1 MTEFSVSDLFM
12 PLAVEPASQVGI
24 FNDGNDESKST
35 DSINRSDNLPD
46 SHFNIDSSNF
56 TSDFPLDTISG
67 EDWKLLDSGSG
78 CFDSVNIFNDNGNN
92 NNNNG
97 TMSNQPIEL
106 NSSVVDA
113 FFSSSDDTTPMFESS
128 QQEQQQGQ
136 LSSLSTD
143 WTPLFDSTA
152 PVVTN
157 ADVISAGES
166 MLTFV
171 TENNSTSRQAQPNL
185 VPLLENGHSN
195 KCKTTNRVCKPSSTT
210 TTTTSEQLD
219 RLGVIPYKRKVR
231 TQPLLPI
238 VPASN
243 DPAAIK
249 RAKNTEAARRSRAR
263 KLKRMTQLEEKVESL
278 LSEKCALEREV
289 CRLKEL
295 LRANDVKF

>member
-24 FNDGNDESKST
+24 FNDGNDESNST
-35 DSINRSDNLPD
+35 DNINRSDNLSD

-78 CFDSVNIFNDNGNN
+78 CFDSVNIFNDND
-92 NNNNG
+92 NNNG
-97 TMSNQPIEL
+97 TTSNQPIEL

-113 FFSSSDDTTPMFESS
+113 FFSSSDDTTPMFESN
-128 QQEQQQGQ
+128 QQEQ

-185 VPLLENGHSN
+185 VPLLETGRSN
-195 KCKTTNRVCKPSSTT
+195 KCKTTNRVCKPSST